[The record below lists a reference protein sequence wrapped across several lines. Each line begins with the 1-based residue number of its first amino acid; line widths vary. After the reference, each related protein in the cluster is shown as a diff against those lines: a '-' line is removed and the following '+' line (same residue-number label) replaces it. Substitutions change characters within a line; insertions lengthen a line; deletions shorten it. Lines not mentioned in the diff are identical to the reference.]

1 MAFGSTSGITPAGG
15 GAYPYTKM
23 NFLVS
28 IGGADGEASFSEITG
43 LDATVDVIEFRQGNS
58 GSLSPVK
65 IPGLVKHGNL
75 TMKFGMTGSANFRD
89 WIWSCV
95 NHQRAGSVRV
105 TDITIQL
112 VSIQTDVPP
121 TPQDTAN
128 TDGSMAWQLKNAW
141 VTKYTGTDLNALQS
155 EVAIETIEVAF
166 EYLEEIPR
174 PTGGDSEA

>member
-1 MAFGSTSGITPAGG
+1 MAFGTTSTVGAGA
-15 GAYPYTKM
+15 GAYPFTKM

-28 IGGADGEASFSEITG
+28 INGGDGEAAFSEITG
-43 LDATVDVIEFRQGNS
+43 LDATVDVVEFRQGNS

-95 NHQRAGSVRV
+95 DHQRKGSIRV
-105 TDITIQL
+105 ADIIIQL

-121 TPQDTAN
+121 TVGTPGTTEGD
-128 TDGSMAWQLKNAW
+128 MAWHLKNAW
-141 VTKYTGTDLNALQS
+141 VTKYTGSDLNALQS

-166 EYLEEIPR
+166 EYFDTIPL
-174 PTGGDSEA
+174 PAETSGTA